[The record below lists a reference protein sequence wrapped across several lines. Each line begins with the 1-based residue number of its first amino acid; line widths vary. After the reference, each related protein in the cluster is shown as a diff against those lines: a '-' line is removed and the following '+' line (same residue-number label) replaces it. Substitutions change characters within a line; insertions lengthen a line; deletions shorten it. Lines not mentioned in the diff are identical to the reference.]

1 MIIVLITLLVLM
13 IAGYLIKKKVEIK
26 WVMFFSGIL
35 LMICAIFLHI
45 PLLTEEKSS
54 GVPFFDVF
62 KLIGEV
68 FTKQLTGASFILMLL
83 FGYTAFMREIG
94 ANQMTVYLFSRPLS
108 RLKYKALLIPFFYLI
123 GNVLGLMIPSA
134 SSLSVLLMTTAYPIL
149 VSAGVSPLS
158 VGAVIAM
165 AATIAPTPLG
175 ADNILA
181 ADALS
186 MDVGTYVFDYHA
198 KVSLPVILILAV
210 IHFFWQRFCDKREQA
225 SGFSFKSEI
234 IESGVGATCVPRF
247 YAILPMLPLIILII
261 FNVILKKVN
270 VGMVE
275 VTLCSFVLA
284 ILCEV
289 IRKRSIQHG
298 FESIQCFFDGMGVGL
313 TTVVI
318 QVIAAMTFVEGLKVI
333 GVIDFLTGEIHQ
345 LAGASF
351 ILMLFFCL
359 LALGIGLLSG
369 SGLALFYACVEFMP
383 SFAPFVNPLMLA
395 IPMQFVSHLVKSISP
410 VSPTVIIISSMLKVA
425 PYRLVK
431 RTIVPSII
439 GMILSMLLSYLL
451 F

>member
-54 GVPFFDVF
+54 GVPFFDLF

-210 IHFFWQRFCDKREQA
+210 IHFFWQRFCDKREQV

-261 FNVILKKVN
+261 FNPSTN
-270 VGMVE
+270 
-275 VTLCSFVLA
+275 
-284 ILCEV
+284 
-289 IRKRSIQHG
+289 
-298 FESIQCFFDGMGVGL
+298 
-313 TTVVI
+313 
-318 QVIAAMTFVEGLKVI
+318 VIAAIT
-333 GVIDFLTGEIHQ
+333 
-345 LAGASF
+345 
-351 ILMLFFCL
+351 
-359 LALGIGLLSG
+359 
-369 SGLALFYACVEFMP
+369 
-383 SFAPFVNPLMLA
+383 
-395 IPMQFVSHLVKSISP
+395 
-410 VSPTVIIISSMLKVA
+410 
-425 PYRLVK
+425 
-431 RTIVPSII
+431 
-439 GMILSMLLSYLL
+439 
-451 F
+451 